1 MAMKDDDSPAQ
12 CSEELYQKA
21 LDLVLSTG
29 RVSIVQLQIK
39 LGVGFM
45 KAERLMAMMEE
56 RGVFGPEMRS
66 QWMKPT
72 GFNVL

>member
-12 CSEELYQKA
+12 CSEALYQKA
-21 LDLVLSTG
+21 LDLVHSTG
-29 RVSIVQLQIK
+29 RVSIVQLQIR

-56 RGVFGPEMRS
+56 RGVFGPEMRN